1 MGLTILVLHR
11 DWSERVAY
19 CDDETSA
26 IETDAWES
34 RWAPIWEPKSDNYAL
49 GKRYDIELKP
59 LFSAFRPRAIG
70 ATTLRAIL
78 VNYLPLLEAY
88 LQPEDDDLEDD
99 LDRPARLPMDPVV
112 PLKRSATH
120 IVREVITFL
129 IVCR

>member
-1 MGLTILVLHR
+1 MLHR

-19 CDDETSA
+19 CDDEAST

-99 LDRPARLPMDPVV
+99 LDRPARLPMDPVI

-129 IVCR
+129 IVCH